1 MEKYFIILSVFI
13 LLYAFPAFSRDW
25 KKEDTQR
32 EIIWTAILFVDYGQ
46 TMNIA
51 KNPDKYYEYNPIL
64 GKHPSPSSVDIY
76 MLSAAILHPVI
87 SYYLPPNYRKWWQY
101 ITIGIE
107 MGAITNNF
115 IAGIG
120 ISF

>member
-1 MEKYFIILSVFI
+1 MLFPI
-13 LLYAFPAFSRDW
+13 FPAFGENW
-25 KKEDTQR
+25 KKEDTYR
-32 EIIWTAILFVDYGQ
+32 ELTWTALLIADYGQ

-51 KNPDKYYEYNPIL
+51 KNPDKYHEYNPIL
-64 GKHPSPSSVDIY
+64 GSHPSQSSVNVY
-76 MLSAAILHPVI
+76 MLSAAIIHPAI
-87 SYYLPPNYRKWWQY
+87 SYILPPKYRKWWQY

-107 MGAITNNF
+107 IGAVTNNF